1 MPWPQPAAIGIPL
14 CVGLYLLAAL
24 FPIHELP
31 IPLWGRWCV
40 LVGSMAVAATVY
52 FILAWFF
59 VLPREDRNELAAPV
73 AARMT
78 RWAILTGEYP
88 PDPGGVSDYTRLI
101 ARELVRMGDGVCVY
115 APSQPGPVDSD
126 DAGVRV
132 HRLPGVFGPLS
143 LSKLDAML
151 ARAPRPDRILV
162 QYVPHAFGYKA
173 MNVPFCAWLACR
185 PANSHQSGSCFT
197 KSPSPLHRRHS
208 STVSS
213 EP

>member
-1 MPWPQPAAIGIPL
+1 
-14 CVGLYLLAAL
+14 
-24 FPIHELP
+24 
-31 IPLWGRWCV
+31 
-40 LVGSMAVAATVY
+40 
-52 FILAWFF
+52 
-59 VLPREDRNELAAPV
+59 
-73 AARMT
+73 MT

-173 MNVPFCAWLACR
+173 MNVPFCAWLACCAR
-185 PANSHQSGSCFT
+185 QLAPVWVMFHEVAF
-197 KSPSPLHRRHS
+197 PLRLRHS